1 MNHNVSI
8 VDHTVSVV
16 VPVKNGEKNI
26 GNCLKAIFNQTVAPL
41 EVIIV
46 DGHSTDN
53 TIEIAKKLPVRV
65 LYETYRTVGGA
76 RKVGVENAEGYYIAF
91 TDADCVPETDWLECL
106 IKEFK
111 DDTVGVGGAT
121 INVGNGIWEK
131 SIALALDS
139 FLGSANSVQD
149 RAFDVTRYVKSISG
163 CNSIYRKSDLLRIG
177 NFDPYLAFNEDT
189 ELNKRLLSIGKIFY
203 TPNAKIYHHQ
213 DRGLKDFS
221 KRIFLFGQGRAI
233 NKLPDLQIVP
243 PIIAL
248 ICVFIMFIY
257 LKAFIFM
264 LILYF
269 SIIFI
274 FDILIF
280 LKHQKVLYLFSVPVI
295 FILEHLA
302 YTLGFWRGIVKIVGV

>member
-1 MNHNVSI
+1 MDFNVSI
-8 VDHTVSVV
+8 V

-26 GNCLKAIFNQTVAPL
+26 YNCLNAIFNQTIAPL

-53 TIEIAKKLPVRV
+53 TIEIVKKFPVEIV
-65 LYETYRTVGGA
+65 YEEYRTVGGA
-76 RKVGVENAEGYYIAF
+76 RKVGVENTKGYYVAF
-91 TDADCVPETDWLECL
+91 TDADCIPETDWLENL
-106 IKEFK
+106 IKELK
-111 DDTVGVGGAT
+111 DDIVGVGGAT
-121 INVGNGIWEK
+121 INIGNGIWEK

-149 RAFDVTRYVKSISG
+149 RALCGAKYVKSISG
-163 CNSIYRKSDLLRIG
+163 CNSIYRRSDLLKIG

-189 ELNKRLLSIGKIFY
+189 ELNKRLLGIGRIFY

-213 DRGLKDFS
+213 DRGLRDFS

-248 ICVFIMFIY
+248 IWFLLMFTY

-264 LILYF
+264 SILYF
-269 SIIFI
+269 SIVLI
-274 FDILIF
+274 FDIIIF
-280 LKHQKVLYLFSVPVI
+280 MKHQKILYLFSIPII

-302 YTLGFWRGIVKIVGV
+302 YTLGFWRGIVKTVGV